1 MKVNYLGHSSFL
13 LETAG
18 KKILIDPYISPNEL
32 ADNININDIQCDY
45 ILVSHGHS
53 DHVADLVNIANRT
66 GAKVISSFEITE
78 WLRKQELENS
88 HPMNIG
94 GSWDFDFGTVKMMY
108 ACHSSSLPDG
118 SYGGTAAGFLITT
131 EDKTYYYSGD
141 TSLTS
146 DMKLTGELYDIH
158 HAFLC
163 IGDNFTMGIED
174 AIIASKYINCKK
186 IIGMHYDTFGY
197 IKLDHQKAM
206 DKFEEAGLFLNLMKI
221 SLKEEDSIN
230 I

>member
-13 LETAG
+13 LETSG

-32 ADNININDIQCDY
+32 ADNINVNDIKCDY

-53 DHVADLVNIANRT
+53 DHVADLVNIAQRT
-66 GAKVISSFEITE
+66 EAKVISSFEITE
-78 WLRKQELENS
+78 WLRKQGLENS

-94 GSWDFDFGTVKMMY
+94 GSWDFDFGTIKMTY

-118 SYGGTAAGFLITT
+118 SYGGTAAGFLIIT
-131 EDKTYYYSGD
+131 EGKTYYYSGD

-146 DMKLTGELYDIH
+146 DMKLTGELNDIQ

-163 IGDNFTMGIED
+163 IGDNFTMGIDD
-174 AIIASKYINCKK
+174 AIIASKYINCKR

-197 IKLDHQKAM
+197 IKLDHEKAIK
-206 DKFEEAGLFLNLMKI
+206 KFEAAGLVLNLMKI
-221 SLKEEDSIN
+221 SLLEEDSIS